1 MRKSDYDV
9 RVQGRALWEG
19 RWILAVLLLLWGGAL
34 IINAWLAVFISAAIL
49 FTLYFFR
56 DPARDISTDEKDIV
70 SPADGKVDFVDVV
83 DDAPYFDGP
92 ALRVSIFLSVF
103 DVHVNRA
110 PIHGEVV
117 HSEHKLGEFLD
128 ARNPYSATKNERRT
142 WLIKNEKH
150 QVVVRQI
157 TGAIARR
164 IVAWSQVGDHVKR
177 GERFGMIR
185 FGSRTDLF
193 LPANASACVKVGD
206 RVQGGATIIAQW
218 KTE

>member
-1 MRKSDYDV
+1 MMCG
-9 RVQGRALWEG
+9 VQGRALWEG

-34 IINAWLAVFISAAIL
+34 VISAWLAVIVSAAIL

-56 DPARDISTDEKDIV
+56 DPYREISVDSEDIV

-83 DDAPYFDGP
+83 DDAPYFDGN
-92 ALRVSIFLSVF
+92 ALRISIFLSVF

-110 PIHGEVV
+110 PIHGEVI
-117 HSEHKLGEFLD
+117 HSEHRTGKFLD
-128 ARNPYSATKNERRT
+128 ARNPYSAEKNERRT
-142 WLIKNEKH
+142 WLLKNEKH
-150 QVVVRQI
+150 QVAVRQI

-193 LPANASACVKVGD
+193 LPINAESQVKVGD
-206 RVQGGATIIAQW
+206 RVQGGSTVIAKW

>member
-1 MRKSDYDV
+1 M
-9 RVQGRALWEG
+9 
-19 RWILAVLLLLWGGAL
+19 LLLLWGGAL
-34 IINAWLAVFISAAIL
+34 VISAWLAVIVSAAIL

-56 DPARDISTDEKDIV
+56 DPYREISVDSEDIV

-83 DDAPYFDGP
+83 DDAPYFDGN
-92 ALRVSIFLSVF
+92 ALRISIFLSVF

-110 PIHGEVV
+110 PIHGEVI
-117 HSEHKLGEFLD
+117 HSEHRTGKFLD
-128 ARNPYSATKNERRT
+128 ARNPYSAEKNERRT
-142 WLIKNEKH
+142 WLLKNEKH
-150 QVVVRQI
+150 QVAVRQI

-193 LPANASACVKVGD
+193 LPINAESQVKVGD
-206 RVQGGATIIAQW
+206 RVQGGSTVIAKW